1 MKMLCKRKIEKQE
14 AFRVGRHQLPDWV
27 LDKLKDRNS
36 GVTISVTAGILK
48 TNIVIRKGNFKAES
62 GEWIVNDD
70 GVWVKYTN
78 SEFRKTFEV
87 VNNED

>member
-1 MKMLCKRKIEKQE
+1 MQLLCKRKIKKQE
-14 AFRVGRHQLPDWV
+14 AFCVGIHQLPDWV

-36 GVTISVTAGILK
+36 GVSISVTAGVLK
-48 TNIVIRKGNFKAES
+48 TNIVIKKSNFKAES

-78 SEFRKTFEV
+78 SEFRKIFEV
-87 VNNED
+87 VKNGD